1 MITIIDKSKCCGCTA
16 CFSICPKH
24 CIEMK
29 MDEEGFSYPFVNGNI
44 CIECGLCGKVCPIL
58 NPIPKHEFDVR
69 AFAFQ
74 SKDERIRKESSS
86 GGAFTIIAEMIIS
99 DGGYVY
105 GCGFDDDFNVI
116 HDCAK
121 NIKELSKFRGSK
133 YVQSKLDNVFIEI
146 KKKLDDKKIV
156 LFSGTPCQVSGLKC
170 YLRKQYDNL
179 FLIDL
184 VCHGI
189 PSPGLW
195 SMYIKYIKISVK
207 SRLTYVSFRN
217 KRYGYAGSTMALGYE
232 NGKTEFSSRRAQFY
246 KYLFF
251 QDINSRPSCFCC
263 HFKGVKRVSDFTIY
277 DCWHM
282 NKIESSWDD
291 DKGTTWVLVQSE
303 KGMKL
308 FERIKQNA
316 KIKEAPVEMAIEL
329 DGQLALQSTIPNPL
343 RTQFFIDAQ
352 QIEMNELI
360 KKYFPLTLK
369 KRITSVTK
377 PLLYKLG
384 LLDKLKRI
392 I

>member
-1 MITIIDKSKCCGCTA
+1 MYK
-16 CFSICPKH
+16 
-24 CIEMK
+24 
-29 MDEEGFSYPFVNGNI
+29 
-44 CIECGLCGKVCPIL
+44 
-58 NPIPKHEFDVR
+58 R
-69 AFAFQ
+69 Q
-74 SKDERIRKESSS
+74 
-86 GGAFTIIAEMIIS
+86 
-99 DGGYVY
+99 GYVY
-105 GCGFDDDFNVI
+105 GCEFDDDFDVI
-116 HDCAK
+116 HNCAE
-121 NIKELSKFRGSK
+121 NIEELGKFRGSK

-195 SMYIKYIKISVK
+195 SMYIKYIKRSVK

-232 NGKTEFSSRRAQFY
+232 NGKAEFSSRRAQFY

-282 NKIESSWDD
+282 NQVESSWDD

-308 FERIKQNA
+308 FDRIKQNA
-316 KIKEAPVEMAIEL
+316 KIKETSVEKAIEL

-343 RTQFFIDAQ
+343 RTQFFRDAQ
-352 QIEMNELI
+352 QLEMNELI
-360 KKYFPLTLK
+360 KRYFPLTLK
-369 KRITSVTK
+369 KRITFFIK
-377 PLLYKLG
+377 PLLYQLG

-392 I
+392 M

>member
-1 MITIIDKSKCCGCTA
+1 MSGIRT
-16 CFSICPKH
+16 
-24 CIEMK
+24 
-29 MDEEGFSYPFVNGNI
+29 
-44 CIECGLCGKVCPIL
+44 
-58 NPIPKHEFDVR
+58 
-69 AFAFQ
+69 
-74 SKDERIRKESSS
+74 ER
-86 GGAFTIIAEMIIS
+86 
-99 DGGYVY
+99 
-105 GCGFDDDFNVI
+105 
-116 HDCAK
+116 
-121 NIKELSKFRGSK
+121 
-133 YVQSKLDNVFIEI
+133 
-146 KKKLDDKKIV
+146 
-156 LFSGTPCQVSGLKC
+156 

-195 SMYIKYIKISVK
+195 SMYVKYIKGSVK

-282 NKIESSWDD
+282 NQVESSWDD

-308 FERIKQNA
+308 FDRIKQNA
-316 KIKEAPVEMAIEL
+316 KIKETSAEKAIEL
-329 DGQLALQSTIPNPL
+329 DGQLALHSTIPNPL
-343 RTQFFIDAQ
+343 RAQFFTDAQ
-352 QIEMNELI
+352 QLEMNELI
-360 KKYFPLTLK
+360 KRYFPLTLK
-369 KRITSVTK
+369 KRITFFIK
-377 PLLYKLG
+377 PLLYQLG